1 MFAYDAD
8 LPGEYGTVGING
20 YKAQCLLTMQT
31 CPENKYGTVG
41 INGYKTPCLLTMQT
55 CPENKYRT
63 VGINGLSTM
72 FTYDADLHGE

>member
-1 MFAYDAD
+1 MTPNRLTKTVMCPEYGTVGINGLSTMFAYDAD

-41 INGYKTPCLLTMQT
+41 ING
-55 CPENKYRT
+55 
-63 VGINGLSTM
+63 LSTM
-72 FTYDADLHGE
+72 LTYDVDCP